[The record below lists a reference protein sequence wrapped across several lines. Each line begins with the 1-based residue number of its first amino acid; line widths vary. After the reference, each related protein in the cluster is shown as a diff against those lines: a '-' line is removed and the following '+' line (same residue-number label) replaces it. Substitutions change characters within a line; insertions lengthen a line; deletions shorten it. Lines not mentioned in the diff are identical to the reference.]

1 MKVVNYMFSI
11 TFIARFCESRRK
23 HAMKKIAAAASSRL
37 KHEIASPVTRLRN
50 EETQLGVKSRARYA
64 SM

>member
-1 MKVVNYMFSI
+1 MYKACY
-11 TFIARFCESRRK
+11 E
-23 HAMKKIAAAASSRL
+23 KIAAAAASRL